1 MTRIDFYVVKTAGA
15 DARLNVAARL
25 TEKALGRGHRIFIN
39 CESAE
44 QLSALD
50 SYLWEFK
57 ATSFVPHEVAGNHTD
72 ERVVLGFEQGP
83 QTHNDVLINLALSPP
98 SYFAQFERVAEVVTQ
113 DEASL
118 DALRSAW
125 RHYRDRGYRLQKHE
139 LH

>member
-1 MTRIDFYVVKTAGA
+1 MTRIDFYVVKTAGP

-39 CESAE
+39 CESAD

-57 ATSFVPHEVAGNHTD
+57 ATSFVPHDVAGNHTD

-83 QTHNDVLINLALSPP
+83 ETHNDVLINLALSPP

-125 RHYRDRGYRLQKHE
+125 RHYRDRGYPLQKHE
-139 LH
+139 LP

>member
-25 TEKALGRGHRIFIN
+25 TEKAPGRGHRIFIN

-44 QLSALD
+44 QLSALE

-83 QTHNDVLINLALSPP
+83 ETHNDVLINLALSPP

-125 RHYRDRGYRLQKHE
+125 RHYRDRGYPLQKHE
-139 LH
+139 LP

>member
-15 DARLNVAARL
+15 DARLNVDARL

-39 CESAE
+39 CESAD

-72 ERVVLGFEQGP
+72 ERVVLGFEHGP

-113 DEASL
+113 DAASL

-125 RHYRDRGYRLQKHE
+125 RHYRDRGYPLQKHE
-139 LH
+139 LA

>member
-39 CESAE
+39 CESAD

-57 ATSFVPHEVAGNHTD
+57 ATSFVPHEVAGNPTD

-113 DEASL
+113 DAASL

-125 RHYRDRGYRLQKHE
+125 RHYRDRGYPLQKHE
-139 LH
+139 LA

>member
-1 MTRIDFYVVKTAGA
+1 MTRIHFYVVKTAGA

-25 TEKALGRGHRIFIN
+25 TEKALGHGHRIFIN
-39 CESAE
+39 CESAD

-113 DEASL
+113 DAASL

-125 RHYRDRGYRLQKHE
+125 RHYRDRGYPLQKHE
-139 LH
+139 LA

>member
-39 CESAE
+39 CESAD

-57 ATSFVPHEVAGNHTD
+57 ATSFVPHEVASNPTD

-113 DEASL
+113 DAASL

-125 RHYRDRGYRLQKHE
+125 RHYRDRGYPLQKHE
-139 LH
+139 LA

>member
-39 CESAE
+39 CESAD

-57 ATSFVPHEVAGNHTD
+57 ATSFIPHEVAGNHTD

-113 DEASL
+113 DAASL

-125 RHYRDRGYRLQKHE
+125 RHYRDRGYPLQKHE
-139 LH
+139 LA

>member
-44 QLSALD
+44 QISALD
-50 SYLWEFK
+50 SYLCEFK

-125 RHYRDRGYRLQKHE
+125 RHYRDRGYPLQKHE
-139 LH
+139 LP

>member
-1 MTRIDFYVVKTAGA
+1 MTRIDFYVVKTAGP

-39 CESAE
+39 CESAD

-57 ATSFVPHEVAGNHTD
+57 ATSFVPHEVAGNPTD

-113 DEASL
+113 DAASL

-125 RHYRDRGYRLQKHE
+125 RHYRDRGYPLQKHE
-139 LH
+139 LA

>member
-1 MTRIDFYVVKTAGA
+1 MTRIDFYVVKTAGP
-15 DARLNVAARL
+15 DARLNVAARI

-39 CESAE
+39 CESADK
-44 QLSALD
+44 LSALD

-57 ATSFVPHEVAGNHTD
+57 ATSFVPHEVAGNPTD

-113 DEASL
+113 DAASL

-125 RHYRDRGYRLQKHE
+125 RHYRDRGYPLQKHE
-139 LH
+139 LA